1 MGDGAL
7 DSAAFLKPQSFHIVG
22 TVNNSNET
30 RTFVVPDTTIGEG
43 DETTTTSESGSGS
56 GSGELSTTAAGQTT
70 QGTYNMTSPLDTI
83 VVEVI
88 LEGRFDFEEDATEA
102 ENIEIAE
109 VRDISVYLYILPF
122 PFLFVCNNGVLVQGL
137 FEMC

>member
-30 RTFVVPDTTIGEG
+30 RTFVIPDTTIGEG

-56 GSGELSTTAAGQTT
+56 SELSTTGTGHTT

-109 VRDISVYLYILPF
+109 VRDISVYLAF
-122 PFLFVCNNGVLVQGL
+122 SVFVCV
-137 FEMC
+137 